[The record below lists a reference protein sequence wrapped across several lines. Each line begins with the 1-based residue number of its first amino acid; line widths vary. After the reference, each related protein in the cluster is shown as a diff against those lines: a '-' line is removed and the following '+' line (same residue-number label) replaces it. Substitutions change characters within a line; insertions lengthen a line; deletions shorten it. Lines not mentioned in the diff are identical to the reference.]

1 MRDRIDILVND
12 LRPDGCLD
20 VGLDCRTCTHA
31 TASDL
36 ASICEVLDR
45 QGLREAFVQI
55 YQNPACNPMFS
66 IFERAY
72 GEAVSPRTTRPLAAT
87 AAA

>member
-1 MRDRIDILVND
+1 
-12 LRPDGCLD
+12 
-20 VGLDCRTCTHA
+20 
-31 TASDL
+31 
-36 ASICEVLDR
+36 
-45 QGLREAFVQI
+45 VQI

-72 GEAVSPRTTRPLAAT
+72 GEAVSPRTTRPLSAT